1 MTYTEIYSSP
11 IGNIT
16 MESNKTALTG
26 LWLDSQKYFN
36 GALPPAKTT
45 ENIPV
50 LRQTKEWL
58 DIYFSGNKPDFMP
71 PLSFN
76 TTTFRRRVWELLLD
90 IPYGET
96 TTYGEIARIIAKE
109 KGLTKM
115 SAQAVGNAVGHNPI
129 SVIVPC
135 HRVVGTDGNL
145 TGYAGGIDKKIFLL
159 KLEKA
164 DMSSFYIPQKGTA
177 L

>member
-16 MESNKTALTG
+16 MESNKTALTD

-36 GALPPAKTT
+36 CALPPAKTT

-71 PLSFN
+71 PLSFDA
-76 TTTFRRRVWELLLD
+76 TIFRRRVWELLLD

-109 KGLTKM
+109 RGLTKM

-159 KLEKA
+159 KLENA
-164 DMSSFYIPQKGTA
+164 DMSRFYIPKTGNA